1 MFPISSGFPLPWTT
15 NPQRLNFF
23 SLFSLASSSSWKKTP
38 KVRSTLAIPEWKH
51 CTANKTNNHPRMSI
65 LHHAKHDTGFCR
77 QSAVFM
83 SPVPQLSIA
92 QQGLLRPFG
101 CAPSLQPS
109 SPWTF
114 FFSLCFFLFSSH
126 ANHQFLVG
134 SNPFWSTGLPWGTPG
149 PSTCPR
155 SPHRWLAQSCNQQPQ
170 LNILAI
176 RCKTPEVKAA
186 RAVLGAPC
194 RAFMEPAAV
203 LFSGLM
209 FGK

>member
-15 NPQRLNFF
+15 NPQILNFF

-114 FFSLCFFLFSSH
+114 FFLFVSFSFLCMPIINFLLGPTLFDPRV
-126 ANHQFLVG
+126 FLG
-134 SNPFWSTGLPWGTPG
+134 ALLGLPLAPG
-149 PSTCPR
+149 LLIEGLPSPATN
-155 SPHRWLAQSCNQQPQ
+155 S
-170 LNILAI
+170 LN
-176 RCKTPEVKAA
+176 
-186 RAVLGAPC
+186 
-194 RAFMEPAAV
+194 
-203 LFSGLM
+203 
-209 FGK
+209 